1 MKSLRFYQIVLIVS
15 TLGLS
20 WLGMQ
25 AVHELGHILG
35 AWAGVETVTK
45 VVLHPLMISR
55 TDASHDRHP
64 LFIIWGGP
72 VLGSI
77 LPLVVLG
84 IARLIRSGVFYL
96 FQFFAGFCLVA
107 NGAYV
112 GVGSF
117 GGVGDAG
124 DLMRHGAPR
133 WTLIVFGLACVPLGL
148 SLWNGLGTHYGL
160 GRSRGEVDR
169 WAAVGTLGL
178 VMIVVLVEVVMGS
191 W

>member
-1 MKSLRFYQIVLIVS
+1 MSRLFQTLLIAS
-15 TLGLS
+15 TLVLS

-25 AVHELGHILG
+25 AVHELGHVLG
-35 AWAGVETVTK
+35 AWAGGETVNE
-45 VVLHPLMISR
+45 VVLHPLVISR

-64 LFIIWGGP
+64 LLVVWGGP
-72 VLGSI
+72 ILGSF

-84 IARLIRSGVFYL
+84 ISRLIRSGLLYL

-117 GGVGDAG
+117 SSVGDAG
-124 DLMRHGAPR
+124 DLMRYGTPR
-133 WTLIVFGLACVPLGL
+133 WTLIVFGLACVPIGL

-160 GRSRGEVDR
+160 RRSDGEVDHR
-169 WAAVGTLGL
+169 AALGMLGL
-178 VMIVVLVEVVMGS
+178 ALIVVLVEAVLGS
-191 W
+191 R

>member
-1 MKSLRFYQIVLIVS
+1 MSRLFQFLLIAS
-15 TLGLS
+15 TLVLS

-25 AVHELGHILG
+25 AVHELGHVLG
-35 AWAGVETVTK
+35 AWAGGETVSR
-45 VVLHPLMISR
+45 VVLHPLIISR

-64 LFIIWGGP
+64 LLVVWGGP
-72 VLGSI
+72 ILGSL

-84 IARLIRSGVFYL
+84 ITRLIRSGFFYL

-124 DLMRHGAPR
+124 
-133 WTLIVFGLACVPLGL
+133 
-148 SLWNGLGTHYGL
+148 
-160 GRSRGEVDR
+160 E
-169 WAAVGTLGL
+169 L
-178 VMIVVLVEVVMGS
+178 VR
-191 W
+191 